1 MGKRIFGLTG
11 VIGSGKSTVAAIFA
25 EMGAKIVDADALSR
39 YVTSPDYENY
49 PALVDRLETVLGKKT
64 LDATGRPLRTPEGI
78 DRKALANLVFND
90 SESLKLLNEMIHPE
104 IHRLFLREVE
114 NARGIVIYDVPL
126 LFENNMHSMFEAVI
140 VVYAYPEIC
149 AQRAAFRS
157 HQSVSE
163 IKKRMDRQISIEKK
177 KEMAD
182 YLIENNSDISVLRS
196 QVRAVWEE
204 INNGNK
210 KNIPD

>member
-11 VIGSGKSTVAAIFA
+11 VIGSGKSTVAAMFA
-25 EMGAKIVDADALSR
+25 EMGAKIVDADVLSR
-39 YVTSPDYENY
+39 HVTSPDYENY
-49 PALVDRLETVLGKKT
+49 PALVDRLETALGEKT
-64 LDATGRPLRTPEGI
+64 LKATGMPLLTPEGI
-78 DRKALANLVFND
+78 NRKALANLVFND
-90 SESLKLLNEMIHPE
+90 TKSLGQLNEILHPE

-114 NARGIVIYDVPL
+114 KADGIIIYDVPL

-140 VVYAYPEIC
+140 VVYAHPEIC
-149 AQRAAFRS
+149 AQRAALRS

-163 IKKRMDRQISIEKK
+163 IKKRMDKQISIEKK

-182 YLIENNSDISVLRS
+182 YVIENNSDISVLRS

-204 INNGNK
+204 INNGN
-210 KNIPD
+210 